1 MAAEILQTFFW
12 GVGGTN
18 LPPAAPY
25 KRLQTLRHYISSLA
39 WDIKLSNWEMFQI
52 WRRSLQWCRRSNPKF
67 EISIV
72 RCLARGAS
80 FSHNESECLCF
91 NSRCTNL
98 SRQSTER
105 GRISTPSCHFWR
117 QGRQHSRFLRPL
129 LPAVLLFCR
138 EYGRKQRSANKGDE
152 GRERSDLIDFIQ
164 TIKGIQLKYL
174 LL

>member
-1 MAAEILQTFFW
+1 MKTNEVLAPQSGDGNFTDVFFF
-12 GVGGTN
+12 GGGHKLN
-18 LPPAAPY
+18 LPSTPH

-39 WDIKLSNWEMFQI
+39 WDIKLSNWEVLQI
-52 WRRSLQWCRRSNPKF
+52 FRRSFQWCRRSNPEF

-72 RCLARGAS
+72 RCLGRGAS
-80 FSHNESECLCF
+80 VSHNESECLCF

-129 LPAVLLFCR
+129 LPAVWLFCVNTVGSR
-138 EYGRKQRSANKGDE
+138 EVRIKEMKARNV
-152 GRERSDLIDFIQ
+152 Q
-164 TIKGIQLKYL
+164 TKLTLFKL
-174 LL
+174 

>member
-1 MAAEILQTFFW
+1 MCFWWGAQTCPPPHTNVCKLW
-12 GVGGTN
+12 GIIYLHWLET
-18 LPPAAPY
+18 
-25 KRLQTLRHYISSLA
+25 
-39 WDIKLSNWEMFQI
+39 SNFQI
-52 WRRSLQWCRRSNPKF
+52 GKCFKFEGALYSGCRRSNPKF

-80 FSHNESECLCF
+80 VWHNESECLCF

-105 GRISTPSCHFWR
+105 GRISTPSCHLWR

-129 LPAVLLFCR
+129 LPAVWLFCR
-138 EYGRKQRSANKGDE
+138 EYGRKQRSENKGEE
-152 GRERSDLIDFIQ
+152 GRERSDLTDFIQ